1 MQQTLRQRLE
11 GLPAPFYALM
21 LSDVLSGLAMGAGY
35 VAISWWV
42 VQSGGARDMAWF
54 GSITAL
60 VMLLSLPLTAPL
72 GDRLPKNRLIG
83 GGMLLATL
91 SALLLALMAAM
102 GWYRIGWV
110 IAVESLAM
118 LAWSI
123 VLPSM
128 LSIAAEMVP
137 AARLGDALSL
147 QKSSQSAGNLIGPV
161 LGGGLM
167 AATSPTLTLLAY
179 AFLLV
184 VAAAASLYV
193 RVPPRA
199 AGAVRSPWLEDIRS
213 GLYARWRIPLE
224 RYWTLAVFITL
235 VAFMPLVTTLLPV
248 KLHALGLSAAW
259 LGGCEAAISA
269 GMLLG
274 SLWFTHVLLR
284 RFSRYQA
291 RTLGMLVCGVLM
303 LVVALSDNPWLI
315 LACFAVMGLMFALNQ
330 LIGQT
335 HRTLAVPEN
344 YRARFSAIN
353 VMLVKIGSMLG
364 PALAGALLHVL
375 PLDRVYLIFA
385 LLHLATVLPMLLLP
399 GLKAFLELDHE
410 EVKDWYWRHHPEA
423 FRDLAAM
430 PAAAKPA
437 CETR

>member
-1 MQQTLRQRLE
+1 VSHDDFEPMNGLPGVVPAGEQILWQGVPRWQTL
-11 GLPAPFYALM
+11 
-21 LSDVLSGLAMGAGY
+21 
-35 VAISWWV
+35 
-42 VQSGGARDMAWF
+42 ARHAFHVDKAFVYF
-54 GSITAL
+54 G
-60 VMLLSLPLTAPL
+60 
-72 GDRLPKNRLIG
+72 
-83 GGMLLATL
+83 
-91 SALLLALMAAM
+91 ALLVLDGVRELSSGSSVVVALQALYIPTVLALAA
-102 GWYRIGWV
+102 
-110 IAVESLAM
+110 LA
-118 LAWSI
+118 
-123 VLPSM
+123 
-128 LSIAAEMVP
+128 
-137 AARLGDALSL
+137 
-147 QKSSQSAGNLIGPV
+147 
-161 LGGGLM
+161 
-167 AATSPTLTLLAY
+167 TLTLLAY
-179 AFLLV
+179 ACLLV

-199 AGAVRSPWLEDIRS
+199 ADAVRQPWLEDIRS

-274 SLWFTHVLLR
+274 SLWFTHVVLR

-291 RTLGMLVCGVLM
+291 RTIAMLVCGVLM

-375 PLDRVYLIFA
+375 PLEQVYLIFA
-385 LLHLATVLPMLLLP
+385 LLHLATVVPMLLLP
-399 GLKAFLELDHE
+399 GMKAFLALDHD
-410 EVKDWYWRHHPEA
+410 EVKDWYWRRHPEA
-423 FRDLAAM
+423 FRDLTAAP
-430 PAAAKPA
+430 PASKAA
-437 CETR
+437 CEAR

>member
-1 MQQTLRQRLE
+1 
-11 GLPAPFYALM
+11 
-21 LSDVLSGLAMGAGY
+21 
-35 VAISWWV
+35 
-42 VQSGGARDMAWF
+42 
-54 GSITAL
+54 
-60 VMLLSLPLTAPL
+60 
-72 GDRLPKNRLIG
+72 
-83 GGMLLATL
+83 
-91 SALLLALMAAM
+91 
-102 GWYRIGWV
+102 

-199 AGAVRSPWLEDIRS
+199 TGAVRSPWLDDIRS

-291 RTLGMLVCGVLM
+291 RTIGMLVCGVLM
-303 LVVALSDNPWLI
+303 LVVAVSDNPWLI
-315 LACFAVMGLMFALNQ
+315 LAC
-330 LIGQT
+330 
-335 HRTLAVPEN
+335 
-344 YRARFSAIN
+344 
-353 VMLVKIGSMLG
+353 
-364 PALAGALLHVL
+364 
-375 PLDRVYLIFA
+375 
-385 LLHLATVLPMLLLP
+385 
-399 GLKAFLELDHE
+399 
-410 EVKDWYWRHHPEA
+410 
-423 FRDLAAM
+423 
-430 PAAAKPA
+430 
-437 CETR
+437 

>member
-11 GLPAPFYALM
+11 GLPTPFYALM

-54 GSITAL
+54 GSVTAL

-83 GGMLLATL
+83 GGMLLAML

-102 GWYRIGWV
+102 GWYHIGWV

-184 VAAAASLYV
+184 VAAAASL
-193 RVPPRA
+193 
-199 AGAVRSPWLEDIRS
+199 
-213 GLYARWRIPLE
+213 
-224 RYWTLAVFITL
+224 
-235 VAFMPLVTTLLPV
+235 
-248 KLHALGLSAAW
+248 
-259 LGGCEAAISA
+259 
-269 GMLLG
+269 
-274 SLWFTHVLLR
+274 
-284 RFSRYQA
+284 
-291 RTLGMLVCGVLM
+291 
-303 LVVALSDNPWLI
+303 
-315 LACFAVMGLMFALNQ
+315 
-330 LIGQT
+330 
-335 HRTLAVPEN
+335 
-344 YRARFSAIN
+344 
-353 VMLVKIGSMLG
+353 
-364 PALAGALLHVL
+364 
-375 PLDRVYLIFA
+375 
-385 LLHLATVLPMLLLP
+385 
-399 GLKAFLELDHE
+399 
-410 EVKDWYWRHHPEA
+410 
-423 FRDLAAM
+423 
-430 PAAAKPA
+430 
-437 CETR
+437 

>member
-11 GLPAPFYALM
+11 GLPTPFYALM

-83 GGMLLATL
+83 GGMLLAML

-179 AFLLV
+179 ACLLV

-199 AGAVRSPWLEDIRS
+199 ADAVRQPWLEDIRS

-224 RYWTLAVFITL
+224 RYWTLAVFVIL

-291 RTLGMLVCGVLM
+291 RTIVHGGLRRIDAGSGDQRQPLGDPDLFRGDGADVRAEPADRPNSPHAGGAGELPRALFRHQCDAGEDRLD
-303 LVVALSDNPWLI
+303 AGAGAGRSAAACATAGPGLSDLRV
-315 LACFAVMGLMFALNQ
+315 AAFGHRAAHAAVAGLEGFPGA
-330 LIGQT
+330 GP
-335 HRTLAVPEN
+335 RGGEG
-344 YRARFSAIN
+344 
-353 VMLVKIGSMLG
+353 LV
-364 PALAGALLHVL
+364 
-375 PLDRVYLIFA
+375 
-385 LLHLATVLPMLLLP
+385 
-399 GLKAFLELDHE
+399 
-410 EVKDWYWRHHPEA
+410 
-423 FRDLAAM
+423 LAAS
-430 PAAAKPA
+430 PGGVPRFGGRVSRRQAGL
-437 CETR
+437 